1 MDHYEATENLI
12 LWLKLL
18 GKSSLMRALAPS
30 AVISDL
36 YECLHSHC
44 PTGTHILAGLRDFV
58 LDGHTDKSHSNI
70 FNTKTSAYQGYTK
83 RVLLFCLPI
92 VDRARWAVMRQFIW
106 NQKIWYLAEIGV
118 KIHHTVAE
126 LLHILC
132 QELVRIG
139 DPVIQVSHFIVG
151 EASEEHRMRTQ
162 SQRKTKTHFYF

>member
-1 MDHYEATENLI
+1 
-12 LWLKLL
+12 
-18 GKSSLMRALAPS
+18 MRALAPP

-44 PTGTHILAGLRDFV
+44 PTGTHILTGLRDFV
-58 LDGHTDKSHSNI
+58 LDGHTDKGHSNI
-70 FNTKTSAYQGYTK
+70 FNTKTSVYQGYT
-83 RVLLFCLPI
+83 
-92 VDRARWAVMRQFIW
+92 
-106 NQKIWYLAEIGV
+106 IWYLAEIGV

-151 EASEEHRMRTQ
+151 EASEEHRNTG
-162 SQRKTKTHFYF
+162 